1 MAWKTWDANSQSY
14 VPKVDIASHTRN
26 TGNAKNGT
34 WTVSLTNGANINY
47 TTVGWK
53 TTWNVWWV
61 DYTDA
66 KAAVN
71 AAKTMNAETAPA
83 VNHAKGNFVDPSVLQ
98 DQLKNQ
104 QWGNENIANKWWNSA
119 VEALDTYNKTY
130 NNVTDESGN
139 KVETATTDKLTGTPK
154 VNQEATSTSTD
165 EKWSFVSDYWDWSQ
179 STTDVY
185 WNTKVNKKFMEN
197 AEEAKRK
204 AEAAAQAAK
213 EEYKPEDTNWTQE
226 DAAELNNNLDNELK
240 SGITDQTNETLM
252 NEIIESEKWPGA
264 IETLAEETGIDLDSD
279 AADYEDVDSIV
290 NQSTYTSNVIDETPF
305 DWWETRE
312 EPDYWEASRM
322 WEQPVIYE
330 KEIEEQ
336 EEEQNKWPLTNKRE
350 RDTTRIGRH
359 W

>member
-1 MAWKTWDANSQSY
+1 MADKINSWKIWGVDFSYNYNTKQYIVWGKAYDNAKDAGNAIKNAEWFDKWWETTY
-14 VPKVDIASHTRN
+14 TTASGKKYTNQGEFANLWPNAAKRN
-26 TGNAKNGT
+26 TG
-34 WTVSLTNGANINY
+34 WSS
-47 TTVGWK
+47 
-53 TTWNVWWV
+53 
-61 DYTDA
+61 
-66 KAAVN
+66 
-71 AAKTMNAETAPA
+71 
-83 VNHAKGNFVDPSVLQ
+83 FVDPSVLQ
-98 DQLKNQ
+98 DQLMNQ
-104 QWGNENIANKWWNSA
+104 KWGNTNIADKWWQSA

-139 KVETATTDKLTGTPK
+139 KVETATKDKNGTPK
-154 VNQEATSTSTD
+154 VNQQATSTSTND
-165 EKWSFVSDYWDWSQ
+165 KWSFVSDYWDWSQ

-204 AEAAAQAAK
+204 AEAAAQAAQ
-213 EEYKPEDTNWTQE
+213 EEYEPKDTNWTQE
-226 DAAELNNNLDNELK
+226 DAAELNNNLDDELK

-290 NQSTYTSNVIDETPF
+290 NQSTYTSNVVDETPF
-305 DWWETRE
+305 DWWESRE